1 MKIQTFLLIFFS
13 IIVHS
18 DIGAQ
23 EVIGTV
29 GQKEKYIVLSKEKI
43 QLEMETRKLRELL
56 KVSEERI
63 KELMNEKLTSEND
76 LKACEKELSAIDKK
90 NENLSE
96 QISQA
101 RDTIDKIGHLI
112 TSEKLSYKKDSK

>member
-1 MKIQTFLLIFFS
+1 MKIQTLLLIFFS

-96 QISQA
+96 QINQA
-101 RDTIDKIGHLI
+101 RDTIDKISLLI
-112 TSEKLSYKKDSK
+112 TSQKLSNK